1 MDENFSLMEWWR
13 NNQVKYPMLSKL
25 AIQILSIPA
34 SSAAGERSI
43 WLAGNI
49 IIGKRNRL
57 QPRSVDT
64 SLFLNFYYKNYN
76 LPTK

>member
-43 WLAGNI
+43 
-49 IIGKRNRL
+49 
-57 QPRSVDT
+57 
-64 SLFLNFYYKNYN
+64 
-76 LPTK
+76 